1 MTAKTYLNQLRSLEA
16 TIAARKA
23 EAERLKAERTY
34 LQGISYDS
42 DRVQHSASHNAQFEH
57 LADIIA
63 DTERHITELARKRH
77 LIISQIDGLQR
88 PEYVEILQL
97 RYIER
102 QRFEAIACTMGY
114 TYSWTIQLH
123 GIALQAFAKKYL
135 SGENSE

>member
-34 LQGISYDS
+34 LQGVSYDS

-63 DTERHITELARKRH
+63 DTERHITETRNISFGNILASLMRR
-77 LIISQIDGLQR
+77 LN
-88 PEYVEILQL
+88 
-97 RYIER
+97 
-102 QRFEAIACTMGY
+102 A
-114 TYSWTIQLH
+114 
-123 GIALQAFAKKYL
+123 
-135 SGENSE
+135 

>member
-34 LQGISYDS
+34 LQGVSYDK
-42 DRVQHSASHNAQFEH
+42 DRVQSSSSHNAQFEK

-63 DTERHITELARKRH
+63 DTERSVVELAEKRHRIITE
-77 LIISQIDGLQR
+77 IDGLEK

-97 RYIER
+97 RYLER
-102 QRFEAIACTMGY
+102 QRFEVIACTMGY
-114 TYSWTIQLH
+114 TYSWTVQLH

-135 SGENSE
+135 NDEKSE